1 MTLTGSSNVPEPR
14 PIPIICGPTASGKT
28 TVAVALAAAFPLEIV
43 SADSRQ
49 IIRRLDI
56 GTAKP
61 DNDERRRIGFHLIDL
76 IEPGERYS
84 AFRFTEDAQQAI
96 EELLSRGRI
105 PVVVGGTGFYLRALT
120 EGIAE
125 IEQDDMVVRQR
136 LEDEMQQL
144 GQSAMYERLVRIDP
158 VEAARL
164 HPNNRVR
171 VIRALEVYYLTGKT
185 RMELAVKNSGRKSR
199 FDYRYFCLMPD
210 RQQLYR
216 DIETRVDRMMSA
228 GLLQEVTA
236 LVDEGRHDQLERAA
250 VIGYS
255 ELLDHIDGHT
265 SLEEAVGRIKQ
276 NTRRYAKRQMTWF
289 RNQVEG
295 SFCSDRDSLG
305 KKVAALLSQWVVDG
319 EKT

>member
-1 MTLTGSSNVPEPR
+1 MPEPQ
-14 PIPIICGPTASGKT
+14 PIPIICGPTATGKT
-28 TVAVALAAAFPLEIV
+28 SIAVELAASFPLEIV

-61 DNDERRRIGFHLIDL
+61 DCDERRRIVFHLIDL

-84 AFRFTEDAQQAI
+84 AFHFMEDARQAI
-96 EELLSRGRI
+96 EEILSRGRI

-120 EGIAE
+120 EGISE
-125 IEQDDMVVRQR
+125 IEQDDMAVRQR
-136 LEDEMQQL
+136 LEDDMQQH
-144 GQSAMYERLVRIDP
+144 GQTALYERLVQIDP

-171 VIRALEVYYLTGKT
+171 VIRALEVYYLTGRT
-185 RMELAVKNSGRKSR
+185 RTELAAKNSGHKNR

-210 RQQLYR
+210 RQQLYH

-228 GLLQEVTA
+228 GLLQEITA
-236 LVDEGRHDQLERAA
+236 LVDEGMHDQLERAA

-265 SLEEAVGRIKQ
+265 SLEEAVSRIKQ

-289 RNQVEG
+289 RNQIEG
-295 SFCSDRDSLG
+295 SFCSDRDSLSRN
-305 KKVAALLSQWVVDG
+305 VAAALSQ
-319 EKT
+319 